1 VEVCIEVVALECF
14 GCVNTMLS
22 LAVCTANL
30 HVGNGSLW
38 CDRTQECWTLHGL
51 VNLRGNITELTY
63 CIAYGSYMLRIRII
77 QPLGQAW

>member
-38 CDRTQECWTLHGL
+38 CDRTQEC
-51 VNLRGNITELTY
+51 
-63 CIAYGSYMLRIRII
+63 
-77 QPLGQAW
+77 